1 LTDYRLSDRFNQL
14 IDWHGHNM
22 ALGNRISSQ
31 ASRADTLERILDS
44 AERLFAE
51 RGFHATSTRRI
62 AAEAGI
68 SIQTLHY
75 HSGSKLNLYHMVL
88 ERSVVPVTRM
98 IDTHIQSML
107 AQDLNDDRVLE
118 QHTDRIIDELFD
130 VVGEHPNYAPLFLR
144 QWLEKDTQL
153 RKVEQEELVPRI
165 GEWVSRVEE
174 LVGQERRGGIDLPL
188 VLLSL
193 SWVYWGMNASP
204 GFIGPLL
211 GIDPDSPE
219 YQRRL
224 REHAKAVT
232 RRMLEARPSHAR
244 EKRGRS

>member
-1 LTDYRLSDRFNQL
+1 
-14 IDWHGHNM
+14 M
-22 ALGNRISSQ
+22 ALGDRISTQ
-31 ASRADTLERILDS
+31 DNRADTLERILDA

-51 RGFHATSTRRI
+51 RGFHATSTRQI

-88 ERSVVPVTRM
+88 ERSVIPVTRM
-98 IDTHIQSML
+98 IDRHVQAML
-107 AQDLNDDRVLE
+107 ALDLNDDQALHE
-118 QHTDRIIDELFD
+118 HTDRLIDELFD
-130 VVGEHPNYAPLFLR
+130 VVGEHPNYASLFLR
-144 QWLEKDTQL
+144 QWLERDSEL

-174 LVGQERRGGIDLPL
+174 LVGQERRSGIDLPL

-211 GIDPDSPE
+211 GIDPDSTE

-232 RRMLEARPSHAR
+232 RRMLEARPSQAQ
-244 EKRGRS
+244 EKRGSS